1 VNAAA
6 LAYRERIAK
15 ARSYGD
21 VIIPENI
28 AFEERLANRDGMCF
42 TLLLE
47 DHHTADD
54 VRIAKRYL
62 RRNRDV
68 VEIDILRPP

>member
-1 VNAAA
+1 MSATS
-6 LAYRERIAK
+6 LAYLERLVK
-15 ARSYGD
+15 ARRYGD
-21 VIIPENI
+21 VIPEVNI

-47 DHHTADD
+47 DRHTADD
-54 VRIAKRYL
+54 VRIAKGHL

-68 VEIDILRPP
+68 VEIDVLRPS